1 MNDALKPLSLDDIR
15 GIATWARTAGLGE
28 IELEQPGLRLRLVFS
43 ATGGLHLV
51 RSPIAGRF
59 LDRHPARPDPFARP
73 GDRVGARDVIGLIQ
87 VERLYRPVV
96 AGRAGVLVR
105 LLVETGRLIDADMP
119 LAEIT
124 TETEGRHGTRS

>member
-1 MNDALKPLSLDDIR
+1 MNDALNPLSLEDIR
-15 GIATWARTAGLGE
+15 GIAMWARIAGLGE
-28 IELEQPGLRLRLVFS
+28 IELEQPGLRLRLVFQS
-43 ATGGLHLV
+43 TGSLHLV
-51 RSPIAGRF
+51 RSPTAGRF

-87 VERLYRPVV
+87 IERLYRPVI
-96 AGRAGVLVR
+96 AGRAGVLMR
-105 LLVETGRLIDADMP
+105 LLVETGRLIDADVP

>member
-1 MNDALKPLSLDDIR
+1 MNDALKPPSLDDIR
-15 GIATWARTAGLGE
+15 GIAAWARTAGLSE
-28 IELEQPGLRLRLVFS
+28 IELEQPGLRLRLVFP
-43 ATGGLHLV
+43 ATDGLHLV
-51 RSPIAGRF
+51 RSPTAGRF
-59 LDRHPARPDPFARP
+59 LDRHPVRPGPFARP

-87 VERLYRPVV
+87 TERLYRPVI

-105 LLVETGRLIDADMP
+105 LLVETGCQIDAGMP

>member
-1 MNDALKPLSLDDIR
+1 MRDPLSLDDIR

-28 IELEQPGLRLRLVFS
+28 IELEQPGIRLRLVFP

-73 GDRVGARDVIGLIQ
+73 GDRIGTRDVIGLIQ
-87 VERLYRPVV
+87 VERLYRPVI
-96 AGRAGVLVR
+96 AGRAGVLAR
-105 LLVETGRLIDADMP
+105 LLVETGSSIAADTP

>member
-1 MNDALKPLSLDDIR
+1 MRDTLNPLSLDDIR
-15 GIATWARTAGLGE
+15 GIAVWARTTGLGE
-28 IELEQPGLRLRLVFS
+28 IELEQPGLRLRLVFP
-43 ATGGLHLV
+43 AMGGLHLV

-59 LDRHPARPDPFARP
+59 FDRHPARSDPFARP
-73 GDRVGARDVIGLIQ
+73 GDRVGARTVIGLIQ
-87 VERLYRPVV
+87 IERLYRPVI

-105 LLVETGRLIDADMP
+105 LFAETGNLIDADMP

>member
-1 MNDALKPLSLDDIR
+1 MRDALKPLSLDDIR
-15 GIATWARTAGLGE
+15 GIAAWARTAGLGE
-28 IELEQPGLRLRLVFS
+28 IELEQPGLRLRLVFP
-43 ATGGLHLV
+43 AAGGLHLV